1 MRGAPEIILESFAA
15 GERGSRRFSGL
26 EEVVSSRDIDS
37 IIPDLEKVE
46 SMVKKGYHAVGFIS
60 YEAASGLQG
69 TLCTR
74 RRGDFPLL
82 WFGIYRECLNDSET
96 IVSTF
101 PDDPAYQISETQYSL
116 SPAAY
121 HSAIERIRQY
131 IAAGDTY
138 QVNFTMRRRF
148 AFSGDVKSFYRDLC
162 RSQRAQFCAF
172 LDLGGY
178 AILSASPEL
187 FFSMKDGILTTRP
200 MKGTATRGRWPAED
214 EDIVRRF
221 RVDEKEKA
229 ENLMIVDLLRNDMGM
244 ISETGSVRVASMFDV
259 ETLETVHQMTSTIT
273 SRVSPDTGIAG
284 LFRALFPCGS
294 VTGAPKRR
302 TMEIIAELE
311 DSPRNLYTGCIG
323 YISPG
328 PEVEFSVA
336 IRTVVIDRENGT
348 GEMGLGSGVTWDSA
362 PEREYAECLAKG
374 RFAGIRVPEFR
385 LLESLLF
392 EEGSGYFL
400 LERHLRRLSSSAS
413 YFRFPLDISAARQI
427 LFDDSLALRGTH
439 KVRLLLARN
448 GSLDLTNEPIPQT
461 AGEVP
466 AKIVFA
472 ENSVDSANPFL
483 YHKTDNR
490 AFYTNEAAKKPD
502 CTDVIFVNER
512 DEVTEGA
519 NNNIVARI
527 NGELITP
534 PLDSGLLPGVFREEL
549 LEKGVIREQVIGRK
563 DIEGADEIYL
573 INSVRKWRKAV
584 FK

>member
-1 MRGAPEIILESFAA
+1 VSGAPEIILESFAGGA
-15 GERGSRRFSGL
+15 SGSRRFSGL
-26 EEVVSSRDIDS
+26 EEVITSPDIAGV
-37 IIPDLEKVE
+37 IPALEKVE
-46 SMVKKGYHAVGFIS
+46 SLVAKGYHAAGFVS
-60 YEAASGLQG
+60 YEAAPGLQS
-69 TLCTR
+69 TLRTR
-74 RRGDFPLL
+74 PRGDFPLI
-82 WFGIYRECLNDSET
+82 WFGIYRECLKDSGTTEL
-96 IVSTF
+96 IF
-101 PDDPAYQISETQYSL
+101 PGNPAYEISETGYSL

-121 HSAIERIRQY
+121 HSAIARIRQY

-148 AFSGDVKSFYRDLC
+148 TFSGDEKSFYCDLC
-162 RSQRAQFCAF
+162 RSQRAQYCAF
-172 LDLGGY
+172 LDLGRY
-178 AILSASPEL
+178 SILSASPEL
-187 FFSMKDGILTTRP
+187 FFSIKDGILTTRP
-200 MKGTATRGRWPAED
+200 MKGTANRGRWTAED

-221 RVDEKEKA
+221 RADEKERA

-244 ISETGSVRVASMFDV
+244 VSETGSVRVASLFDV

-273 SRVSPDTGIAG
+273 SRVSPDTGIAA

-328 PEVEFSVA
+328 PEAAFSVA
-336 IRTVVIDRENGT
+336 IRTAVIDRESGT
-348 GEMGLGSGVTWDSA
+348 GEMGLGSGVTWDSD
-362 PEREYAECLAKG
+362 PDREYEECLAKG
-374 RFAGIRVPEFR
+374 RFARIRVPEFR

-392 EEGSGYFL
+392 EEGTGYFL
-400 LERHLRRLSSSAS
+400 LERHLQRLSNSAA
-413 YFRFPLDISAARQI
+413 YFRFRLDLSAARQI
-427 LFDDSLALRGTH
+427 LLESSLALRGAC
-439 KVRLLLARN
+439 KVRLQLARN
-448 GSLDLTNEPIPQT
+448 GSLDITSEPIQET
-461 AGEVP
+461 AGEGHV
-466 AKIVFA
+466 KIEFA
-472 ENSVDSANPFL
+472 ENRVDSANHFL

-490 AFYTNEAAKKPD
+490 AFYTVEAAKRPD

-549 LEKGVIREQVIGRK
+549 LDKGIIREQVLDRR
-563 DIEGADEIYL
+563 DLEGTEEIYL